1 LLAIGATILIWT
13 TLAVLHNWEVQRFAH
28 ADSHADQMAERLD
41 DIEKPDKLPS
51 DDED

>member
-41 DIEKPDKLPS
+41 NIETSKKDSS
-51 DDED
+51 DN